1 MQHKSSEVERH
12 VQLLQQSCK
21 VQLRQSR
28 SAASASRSAAFRTSP
43 EVMVVFIRKL
53 GIREKQVKNNASAT

>member
-1 MQHKSSEVERH
+1 
-12 VQLLQQSCK
+12 VQLLRLSRE

-28 SAASASRSAAFRTSP
+28 SAVSALRSAAFRTSP

-53 GIREKQVKNNASAT
+53 GIKEKRVKNKAVK

>member
-1 MQHKSSEVERH
+1 MKRH

-28 SAASASRSAAFRTSP
+28 SAASALRSAAFRASSK
-43 EVMVVFIRKL
+43 VMVVFIRKL
-53 GIREKQVKNNASAT
+53 GIREKQVKDKAVK

>member
-1 MQHKSSEVERH
+1 M
-12 VQLLQQSCK
+12 QLLRLSRE

-28 SAASASRSAAFRTSP
+28 SAVSALRSAAFRTSP

-53 GIREKQVKNNASAT
+53 GIKEKRVKNKAVK